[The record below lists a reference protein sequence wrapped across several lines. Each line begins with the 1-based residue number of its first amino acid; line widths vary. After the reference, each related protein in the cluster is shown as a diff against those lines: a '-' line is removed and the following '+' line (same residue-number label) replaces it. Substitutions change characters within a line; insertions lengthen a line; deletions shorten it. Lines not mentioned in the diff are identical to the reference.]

1 MARRKERGNRY
12 RKEASKYAEF
22 ASSDPPDIMGDVY
35 RRLANRCIRMARDLE
50 HREKDLTTAVALL
63 TKHGC
68 RASHLRRWGAFFE
81 LRFGRPSGGGA
92 HPQALRRSPPLH
104 GAQTTMREPRSASSA
119 PSSRAQSFA
128 RAEGPRGEAS
138 FWRETPLGHRPTGRI
153 ELVDVHHRCVSD
165 PVVGTGKHSRGTITI
180 PLEKVG

>member
-68 RASHLRRWGAFFE
+68 GASHLRRWGAFFE

-128 RAEGPRGEAS
+128 RAEGPRGRGFLLARNTTGPPS
-138 FWRETPLGHRPTGRI
+138 DRQDRVGGCSSPVRE
-153 ELVDVHHRCVSD
+153 
-165 PVVGTGKHSRGTITI
+165 
-180 PLEKVG
+180 